1 MIARSLNALAVR
13 LLLKLFLLTRMDKTE
28 KHKAKMELKYD
39 FKVQPRHITTPFNPF
54 PHKH

>member
-13 LLLKLFLLTRMDKTE
+13 LLVKLFLLTRMEKKE

-39 FKVQPRHITTPFNPF
+39 FKVQPPSHRNTLQPLPS
-54 PHKH
+54 